1 MFTFDPEQL
10 QQYESDK
17 KSYYNQLEKQL
28 SALLADTDNPITN
41 LSQASAFVHQ
51 MLPDLNWAGF
61 YLVNPHKPDALIL
74 GPYQGKVACV
84 HIPFGRGVC
93 GTVAANKKVQRVD
106 NVHEFDGHIA
116 CDGETNSEIVLPLVV
131 DGNLIAVFDLD
142 SPLLNRFDKSD
153 EDGLKCLLDV
163 LMRSTCFERIINNNL

>member
-10 QQYESDK
+10 QQYQRDK
-17 KSYYNQLEKQL
+17 KNYYQQLNRQL
-28 SALLADTDNPITN
+28 SALLADTDYWVTN
-41 LSQASAFVHQ
+41 LSQMAAFVYQ
-51 MLPDLNWAGF
+51 MLPDLNWTGF
-61 YLVNPHKPDALIL
+61 YLVNSNAKDALIL

-93 GTVAANKKVQRVD
+93 GAAATTKKVQRVD

-116 CDGETNSEIVLPLVV
+116 CDGDTNSEIVLPVIV

-142 SPLLNRFDKSD
+142 SPILNRFDRSD
-153 EDGLKCLLDV
+153 EGGLMQLIDV
-163 LMRSTCFERIINNNL
+163 LINSTSFEKIINNNL